1 MTDVIHLL
9 PDHVANQIA
18 AGEVVQRP
26 ASVIKELLE
35 NAIDA
40 GSTSIKILVK
50 EAGKT
55 LVQVTDNGKGMS
67 VTDARLCFERHA
79 TSKINSA
86 EDLFSLKTKGF
97 RGEALASIAAIAH
110 VELKTR
116 QEDDEVGS
124 CIRIEGSEVISQEV
138 CVTPVGTTIC
148 VKNLFY
154 NIPARRNF
162 LKSDTVEL
170 RHIID
175 EFQRVALAHPNI
187 QFSLLHNGSELFQLP
202 ETNFRQRIVNI
213 FGGKTN
219 EKLVPVE
226 EDTAI
231 VKIHGFVGKPE
242 FAKKGRGEQ
251 FFFVNDRFIK
261 SPYLNHAVTAA
272 FEGLLK
278 DKAYPSY
285 FLYLDV
291 DPKSIDINIHPT
303 KTEIK
308 FDDEHTLYT
317 ILRSSI
323 KHSLGQFNVAPVLD
337 FDRDDT
343 LDTPYEYSQKDV
355 TPPKVEVDPNFNPF
369 QNDRPTGHKSSSGYR
384 RDRSGGGSWESL
396 YNGLGRDN
404 NGTVSGFDQVEFESD
419 EVTGNLFGNIDD
431 KEAGS
436 TTFQLNKKYIVTT
449 VKSGILVIDQQRAH
463 MRILYEEM
471 LKNITVTSAVSQ
483 QLLFPLELQFSVN
496 EMELLKE
503 IKDSLEQT
511 GFIFSELRKDSVEI
525 TGIPTL
531 ISSSEVAILLE
542 QLLSDLE
549 NEVPG
554 TGFSQVDTLSKS
566 LAKGMAVKSGTV
578 LNSADQQNIVNSLF
592 ACKETSLSPYNKPIF
607 ITLTVDELDK
617 KFM

>member
-1 MTDVIHLL
+1 
-9 PDHVANQIA
+9 
-18 AGEVVQRP
+18 
-26 ASVIKELLE
+26 
-35 NAIDA
+35 
-40 GSTSIKILVK
+40 
-50 EAGKT
+50 
-55 LVQVTDNGKGMS
+55 
-67 VTDARLCFERHA
+67 
-79 TSKINSA
+79 
-86 EDLFSLKTKGF
+86 
-97 RGEALASIAAIAH
+97 
-110 VELKTR
+110 
-116 QEDDEVGS
+116 
-124 CIRIEGSEVISQEV
+124 
-138 CVTPVGTTIC
+138 
-148 VKNLFY
+148 
-154 NIPARRNF
+154 
-162 LKSDTVEL
+162 
-170 RHIID
+170 
-175 EFQRVALAHPNI
+175 
-187 QFSLLHNGSELFQLP
+187 
-202 ETNFRQRIVNI
+202 
-213 FGGKTN
+213 
-219 EKLVPVE
+219 VPVE

-261 SPYLNHAVTAA
+261 SPYLNHAVSAA

-308 FDDEHTLYT
+308 FDDEHALYT

-337 FDRDDT
+337 FDRDST
-343 LDTPYEYSQKDV
+343 LDTPYEFSQKGA
-355 TPPKVEVDPNFNPF
+355 TQPKVEVDPDFNPF
-369 QNDRPTGHKSSSGYR
+369 QSEKSGGGFSTPNYR
-384 RDRSGGGSWESL
+384 RDRSSGGSWESL
-396 YNGLGRDN
+396 YNGLEKLGN
-404 NGTVSGFDQVEFESD
+404 EAVSGFDQVEFESD
-419 EVTGNLFGNIDD
+419 EVTGNLFGYSEE
-431 KEAGS
+431 KETGS
-436 TTFQLNKKYIVTT
+436 TTFQLNKKYVVTT
-449 VKSGILVIDQQRAH
+449 LKSGILVIDQQRAH
-463 MRILYEEM
+463 SRILYEEL

-483 QLLFPLELQFSVN
+483 QLLFPLELQFSTN

-511 GFIFSELRKDSVEI
+511 GFIFSEFRSDAVEI

-531 ISSSEVAILLE
+531 ISESEVAILLE

-554 TGFSQVDTLSKS
+554 TGFSQIDSLSKS

-578 LNSADQQNIVNSLF
+578 LNSADQQNIVNALF
-592 ACKETSLSPYNKPIF
+592 ACKETTLSPFNKPIF